1 MKDPYG
7 SFIIYKSMDKAFYS
21 TKKYIPYLIIGPL
34 FKVIEVIFE
43 LFTPFLMKYIVDVG
57 YSYAFEYNDYSKIIY
72 PGLIM
77 IAFAIFGFCSTLVC
91 QKLASIASQGSG
103 TELRN
108 KIYKKIINLS
118 SVDID
123 HFGKGNLVNILT
135 NDVNRIQS
143 VVAML
148 IRLVIRAPIL
158 VVGSVICA
166 FLIDVYAGIIFVSI
180 VPIVMFI
187 YFLILKISG
196 KQYKK
201 VQMQNDK
208 IVEKTNDDIN
218 GIRAIKSFN
227 NEEKEIIEYENL
239 TKSFYK
245 ESKKAILTNELINPL
260 TIFIVNVAILGV
272 IYLSTFTFKNSSISY
287 DKGDVVALI
296 SYLNSIL
303 LALIALCNLILVFTK
318 GFSSNARINEFLNYK
333 EVIEDNGKIVK
344 ESINEG
350 ENLIKFNDVS
360 LSFNNENN
368 VLNHI
373 DFEINKGEIIGLIG
387 GTGSGKSLLIKVLE
401 RFYEFNEGEVLYK
414 GINIKNYDIKALR
427 EDIGFVSQKAQ
438 FLKGTI
444 KSNMLIG
451 KSDATDKEII
461 EALKLAKA
469 YDFVKEYED
478 TINHEVLEGGK
489 NFSGGQKQ
497 RLSIARGILSAKE
510 LLILDDS
517 TSALDYLTDKEVRK
531 NLKKKK
537 ITTIIISQRCS
548 SIMDATRIYILEHG
562 EVVGVG
568 THKQLLKKNEVY
580 QEIYASQTR
589 SK

>member
-1 MKDPYG
+1 ME
-7 SFIIYKSMDKAFYS
+7 KALQS
-21 TKKYIPYLIIGPL
+21 TKKYIPYFIIGPL

-43 LFTPFLMKYIVDVG
+43 LLTPFLMKYIVDEG
-57 YSYAFEYNDYSKIIY
+57 FNAGTLDNDYTKIIY

-77 IAFAIFGFCSTLVC
+77 IAFAVFGFCSTLVC
-91 QKLASIASQGSG
+91 QKLASIASQGTG

-108 KIYKKIINLS
+108 KIYRKIINFS
-118 SVDID
+118 NSDIE
-123 HFGKGNLVNILT
+123 HFGKGNLVNLLT

-143 VVAML
+143 VVAMI

-158 VVGSVICA
+158 VIGSVVCA
-166 FLIDVYAGIIFVSI
+166 FLIDIYAGIIFVSI
-180 VPIVMFI
+180 VPLVMFI

-201 VQMQNDK
+201 VQKQNDK
-208 IVEKTNDDIN
+208 IVEKTNDDIS
-218 GIRAIKSFN
+218 GIKAIKSFN
-227 NEEKEIIEYENL
+227 NEEKEINEYEQL
-239 TKSFYK
+239 TSSYYF

-260 TIFIVNVAILGV
+260 TIFIVNVAIMAV
-272 IYLSTFTFKNSSISY
+272 IYLATYTFKSPFIV
-287 DKGDVVALI
+287 DLRKGDVVALI

-303 LALIALCNLILVFTK
+303 LALIALCNLILVFVK

-333 EVIEDNGKIVK
+333 EVIDNKGKCIK
-344 ESINEG
+344 DSLELK
-350 ENLIKFNDVS
+350 ENLVKFNDVS

-373 DFEINKGEIIGLIG
+373 DFEINKGETIGLIG
-387 GTGSGKSLLIKVLE
+387 GTGSGKTLLINVLE
-401 RFYEFNEGEVLYK
+401 RFYDFNEGEIFYK
-414 GINIKNYDIKALR
+414 GINIKDYDISSLR
-427 EDIGFVSQKAQ
+427 NDIGLVSQKPH

-451 KSDATDKEII
+451 KSDASDEEII
-461 EALKLAKA
+461 EALKMSKA
-469 YDFVKEYED
+469 YEFVSKYD
-478 TINHEVLEGGK
+478 DLLNHEVLENGK

-497 RLSIARGILSAKE
+497 RLAIARGILRAKE

-531 NLKKKK
+531 NIKKNKM
-537 ITTIIISQRCS
+537 TTLIISQRCS
-548 SIMDATRIYILEHG
+548 SIKDADRIYIIEHG
-562 EVVGVG
+562 EIVGVG
-568 THKQLLKKNEVY
+568 THKQLLKNNEVY
-580 QEIYASQTR
+580 KEIYASQTR

>member
-1 MKDPYG
+1 ME
-7 SFIIYKSMDKAFYS
+7 KALQS
-21 TKKYIPYLIIGPL
+21 TKKYIPYFIIGPL

-43 LFTPFLMKYIVDVG
+43 LLTPFLMKYIVDEG
-57 YSYAFEYNDYSKIIY
+57 FNAGTLDNDYTKIIY

-77 IAFAIFGFCSTLVC
+77 IAFAVFGFCSTLVC
-91 QKLASIASQGSG
+91 QKLASIASQGTG

-108 KIYKKIINLS
+108 KIYRKIINFS
-118 SVDID
+118 NSDIE
-123 HFGKGNLVNILT
+123 HFGKGNLVNLLT

-143 VVAML
+143 VVAMI

-158 VVGSVICA
+158 VIGSVVCA
-166 FLIDVYAGIIFVSI
+166 FLIDIYAGIIFVSI
-180 VPIVMFI
+180 VPLVMFI

-201 VQMQNDK
+201 VQKQNDK
-208 IVEKTNDDIN
+208 IVEKTNDDIS
-218 GIRAIKSFN
+218 GIKAIKSFN
-227 NEEKEIIEYENL
+227 NEEKEINEYEQL
-239 TKSFYK
+239 TYSYYF

-260 TIFIVNVAILGV
+260 TIFIVNVAIMAV
-272 IYLSTFTFKNSSISY
+272 IYLATYTFKSPFKV
-287 DKGDVVALI
+287 DLRKGDVVALI

-303 LALIALCNLILVFTK
+303 LALIALCNLILVFVK

-333 EVIEDNGKIVK
+333 EVIDNKGKCIK
-344 ESINEG
+344 DSLELK
-350 ENLIKFNDVS
+350 ENLVKFNDVS

-373 DFEINKGEIIGLIG
+373 DFEINKGETIGLIG
-387 GTGSGKSLLIKVLE
+387 GTGSGKTLLINVLE
-401 RFYEFNEGEVLYK
+401 RFYDFNEGEIFYK
-414 GINIKNYDIKALR
+414 GINIKDYGISSLR
-427 EDIGFVSQKAQ
+427 NDIGLVSQKPH

-451 KSDATDKEII
+451 KSDATDEEII
-461 EALKLAKA
+461 EALKMSKA
-469 YDFVKEYED
+469 YEFVSKYD
-478 TINHEVLEGGK
+478 DLLNHEVLENGK

-497 RLSIARGILSAKE
+497 RLAIARGILRAKE

-531 NLKKKK
+531 NLKRKK
-537 ITTIIISQRCS
+537 ITTLIISQRCS
-548 SIMDATRIYILEHG
+548 SIKDADRIYIIEHG
-562 EVVGVG
+562 EIVGVG
-568 THKQLLKKNEVY
+568 THKKLLKNNEVY
-580 QEIYASQTR
+580 KEIYASQTR

>member
-1 MKDPYG
+1 ME
-7 SFIIYKSMDKAFYS
+7 KALQS
-21 TKKYIPYLIIGPL
+21 TKKYIPYFIIGPL

-43 LFTPFLMKYIVDVG
+43 LLTPFLMKYIVDEG
-57 YSYAFEYNDYSKIIY
+57 FNAGTLDNDYTKIIY

-77 IAFAIFGFCSTLVC
+77 IAFAVFGFCSTLVC
-91 QKLASIASQGSG
+91 QKLASIASQGTG

-108 KIYKKIINLS
+108 KIYRKIINFS
-118 SVDID
+118 NSDIE
-123 HFGKGNLVNILT
+123 HFGKGNLVNLLT

-143 VVAML
+143 VVAMI

-158 VVGSVICA
+158 VIGSVVCA
-166 FLIDVYAGIIFVSI
+166 FLIDIYAGIIFVSI
-180 VPIVMFI
+180 VPLVMFI

-201 VQMQNDK
+201 VQKQNDK
-208 IVEKTNDDIN
+208 IVEKTNDDIS
-218 GIRAIKSFN
+218 GIKAIKSFN
-227 NEEKEIIEYENL
+227 NEEKEINEYEQL
-239 TKSFYK
+239 TSSYYF

-260 TIFIVNVAILGV
+260 TIFIVNVAIMAV
-272 IYLSTFTFKNSSISY
+272 IYLATYTFKSPFVV
-287 DKGDVVALI
+287 DLRKGDVVALI

-303 LALIALCNLILVFTK
+303 LALIALCNLILVFVK

-333 EVIEDNGKIVK
+333 EVIDNKGK
-344 ESINEG
+344 SIKDSLELK
-350 ENLIKFNDVS
+350 ENLVKFNDVS

-387 GTGSGKSLLIKVLE
+387 GTGSGKTLLINVLE
-401 RFYEFNEGEVLYK
+401 RFYDFNEGDIFYK
-414 GINIKNYDIKALR
+414 GINIKDYDISSLR
-427 EDIGFVSQKAQ
+427 NDIGLVSQKPH

-451 KSDATDKEII
+451 KSDATDEEII
-461 EALKLAKA
+461 EALKMSKA
-469 YDFVKEYED
+469 YEFVSKYD
-478 TINHEVLEGGK
+478 DLLNHEVLENGK

-497 RLSIARGILSAKE
+497 RLAIARGILRAKE

-531 NLKKKK
+531 NIKKNKM
-537 ITTIIISQRCS
+537 TTLIISQRCS
-548 SIMDATRIYILEHG
+548 SIKDADRIYIIEHG
-562 EVVGVG
+562 EIVGVG
-568 THKQLLKKNEVY
+568 THKQLLKNNEVY
-580 QEIYASQTR
+580 KEIYASQTR

>member
-1 MKDPYG
+1 ME
-7 SFIIYKSMDKAFYS
+7 KALHS
-21 TKKYIPYLIIGPL
+21 TKKYIPYFIIGPL

-43 LFTPFLMKYIVDVG
+43 LLTPFLMKYIVDEG
-57 YSYAFEYNDYSKIIY
+57 FNAGTLDNDYTKIIY

-77 IAFAIFGFCSTLVC
+77 IAFAVFGFCSTLVC
-91 QKLASIASQGSG
+91 QKLASIASQGTG

-108 KIYKKIINLS
+108 KIYRKIINFS
-118 SVDID
+118 NSDIE
-123 HFGKGNLVNILT
+123 HFGKGNLVNLLT

-143 VVAML
+143 VVAMI

-158 VVGSVICA
+158 VIGSVVCA
-166 FLIDVYAGIIFVSI
+166 FLIDIYAGIIFVSI
-180 VPIVMFI
+180 VPLVMFI

-201 VQMQNDK
+201 VQKQNDK
-208 IVEKTNDDIN
+208 IVEKTNDDIS
-218 GIRAIKSFN
+218 GIKAIKSFN
-227 NEEKEIIEYENL
+227 NEEKEINEYEQL
-239 TKSFYK
+239 TSSYYF

-260 TIFIVNVAILGV
+260 TIFIVNVAIMAV
-272 IYLSTFTFKNSSISY
+272 IYLATYTFKSPFVV
-287 DKGDVVALI
+287 DLRKGDVVALI

-303 LALIALCNLILVFTK
+303 LALIALCNLILVFVK

-333 EVIEDNGKIVK
+333 EVIDNKGKCIK
-344 ESINEG
+344 DSLELK
-350 ENLIKFNDVS
+350 ENLVKFNDVS

-373 DFEINKGEIIGLIG
+373 DFEINKGETIGLIG
-387 GTGSGKSLLIKVLE
+387 GTGSGKTLLINVLE
-401 RFYEFNEGEVLYK
+401 RFYDFNEGDIFYK
-414 GINIKNYDIKALR
+414 GINIKDYDISSLR
-427 EDIGFVSQKAQ
+427 NDIGLVSQKPH

-451 KSDATDKEII
+451 KSDASDEEII
-461 EALKLAKA
+461 EALKMSKA
-469 YDFVKEYED
+469 YEFVSKYD
-478 TINHEVLEGGK
+478 DLLNHEVLENGK

-497 RLSIARGILSAKE
+497 RLAIARGILRAKE

-531 NLKKKK
+531 NIKKNKM
-537 ITTIIISQRCS
+537 TTLIISQRCS
-548 SIMDATRIYILEHG
+548 SIKDADRIYIIEHG
-562 EVVGVG
+562 EIVGVG
-568 THKQLLKKNEVY
+568 THKQLLKNNEVY
-580 QEIYASQTR
+580 KEIYASQTR

>member
-1 MKDPYG
+1 ME
-7 SFIIYKSMDKAFYS
+7 KALQS
-21 TKKYIPYLIIGPL
+21 TKKYIPYFIIGPL

-43 LFTPFLMKYIVDVG
+43 LLTPFLMKYIVDEG
-57 YSYAFEYNDYSKIIY
+57 FNAGTLDNDYTKIIY

-77 IAFAIFGFCSTLVC
+77 IAFAVFGFCSTLVC
-91 QKLASIASQGSG
+91 QKLASIASQGTG

-108 KIYKKIINLS
+108 KIYRKIINFS
-118 SVDID
+118 NSDIE
-123 HFGKGNLVNILT
+123 HFGKGNLVNLLT

-143 VVAML
+143 VVAMI

-158 VVGSVICA
+158 VIGSVVCA
-166 FLIDVYAGIIFVSI
+166 FLIDIYAGIIFVSI
-180 VPIVMFI
+180 VPLVMFI

-201 VQMQNDK
+201 VQKQNDK
-208 IVEKTNDDIN
+208 IVEKTNDDIS
-218 GIRAIKSFN
+218 GIKAIKSFN
-227 NEEKEIIEYENL
+227 NEEKEINEYEQL
-239 TKSFYK
+239 TSSYYF

-260 TIFIVNVAILGV
+260 TIFIVNVAIMAV
-272 IYLSTFTFKNSSISY
+272 IYLATYTFKSPFVV
-287 DKGDVVALI
+287 DLRKGDVVALI

-303 LALIALCNLILVFTK
+303 LALIALCNLILVFVK

-333 EVIEDNGKIVK
+333 EVIDNKGKCIK
-344 ESINEG
+344 DSLDLK
-350 ENLIKFNDVS
+350 ENLVKFNDVS

-373 DFEINKGEIIGLIG
+373 DFEINKGETIGLIG
-387 GTGSGKSLLIKVLE
+387 GTGSGKTLLINVLE
-401 RFYEFNEGEVLYK
+401 RFYDFNEGEIFYK
-414 GINIKNYDIKALR
+414 GINIKDYDISSLR
-427 EDIGFVSQKAQ
+427 NDIGLVSQKPH

-451 KSDATDKEII
+451 KSDATDEEII
-461 EALKLAKA
+461 EALKMSKA
-469 YDFVKEYED
+469 YEFVSKYD
-478 TINHEVLEGGK
+478 DLLNHEVLENGK

-497 RLSIARGILSAKE
+497 RLAIARGILRAKE

-531 NLKKKK
+531 NLKRKK
-537 ITTIIISQRCS
+537 ITTLIISQRCS
-548 SIMDATRIYILEHG
+548 SIKDADRIYIIEHG
-562 EVVGVG
+562 EIVGVG
-568 THKQLLKKNEVY
+568 THKQLLKNNEVY
-580 QEIYASQTR
+580 KEIYASQTR

>member
-1 MKDPYG
+1 ME
-7 SFIIYKSMDKAFYS
+7 KALQS
-21 TKKYIPYLIIGPL
+21 TKKYIPYFIIGPL

-43 LFTPFLMKYIVDVG
+43 LLTPFLMKYIVDEG
-57 YSYAFEYNDYSKIIY
+57 FNAGTLDNDYTKIIY

-77 IAFAIFGFCSTLVC
+77 IAFAVFGFCSTLVC
-91 QKLASIASQGSG
+91 QKLASIASQGTG

-108 KIYKKIINLS
+108 KIYRKIINFS
-118 SVDID
+118 NSDIE
-123 HFGKGNLVNILT
+123 HFGKGNLVNLLT

-143 VVAML
+143 VVAMI

-158 VVGSVICA
+158 VIGSVVCA
-166 FLIDVYAGIIFVSI
+166 FLIDIYAGIIFVSI
-180 VPIVMFI
+180 VPLVMFI

-201 VQMQNDK
+201 VQKQNDK
-208 IVEKTNDDIN
+208 IVEKTNDDIS
-218 GIRAIKSFN
+218 GIKAIKSFN
-227 NEEKEIIEYENL
+227 NEEKEINEYEQL
-239 TKSFYK
+239 TSSYYF

-260 TIFIVNVAILGV
+260 TIFIVNVAIMAV
-272 IYLSTFTFKNSSISY
+272 IYLATYTFKSPFIV
-287 DKGDVVALI
+287 DLRKGDVVALI

-303 LALIALCNLILVFTK
+303 LALIALCNLILVFVK

-333 EVIEDNGKIVK
+333 EVIDNKGKCIK
-344 ESINEG
+344 DSLELK
-350 ENLIKFNDVS
+350 ENLVKFNDVS

-373 DFEINKGEIIGLIG
+373 DFEINKGETVGLIG
-387 GTGSGKSLLIKVLE
+387 GTGSGKTLLINVLE
-401 RFYEFNEGEVLYK
+401 RFYDFNEGEIFYK
-414 GINIKNYDIKALR
+414 GINIKDYDISSLR
-427 EDIGFVSQKAQ
+427 NDIGLVSQKPH

-451 KSDATDKEII
+451 KSDATDEEII
-461 EALKLAKA
+461 EALKMSKA
-469 YDFVKEYED
+469 YEFVSKYD
-478 TINHEVLEGGK
+478 DLLNHEVLENGK

-497 RLSIARGILSAKE
+497 RLASARGILRAKE

-531 NLKKKK
+531 NLKRKK
-537 ITTIIISQRCS
+537 ITTLIISQRCS
-548 SIMDATRIYILEHG
+548 SIIDADRIYIIEHG
-562 EVVGVG
+562 EIVGVG
-568 THKQLLKKNEVY
+568 THKKLLKNNEVY
-580 QEIYASQTR
+580 KEIYASQTR

>member
-1 MKDPYG
+1 ME
-7 SFIIYKSMDKAFYS
+7 KALQS
-21 TKKYIPYLIIGPL
+21 TKKYIPYFIIGPL

-43 LFTPFLMKYIVDVG
+43 LLTPFLMKYIVDEG
-57 YSYAFEYNDYSKIIY
+57 FNAGTLDNDYTKIIY

-77 IAFAIFGFCSTLVC
+77 IAFAVFGFCSTLVC
-91 QKLASIASQGSG
+91 QKLASIASQGTG

-108 KIYKKIINLS
+108 KIYRKIINFS
-118 SVDID
+118 NSDIE
-123 HFGKGNLVNILT
+123 HFGKGNLVNLLT

-143 VVAML
+143 VVAMI

-158 VVGSVICA
+158 VIGSVVCA
-166 FLIDVYAGIIFVSI
+166 FLIDIYAGIIFVSI
-180 VPIVMFI
+180 VPLVMFI

-201 VQMQNDK
+201 VQKQNDK
-208 IVEKTNDDIN
+208 IVEKTNDDIS
-218 GIRAIKSFN
+218 GIKAIKSFN
-227 NEEKEIIEYENL
+227 NEEKEINEYEQL
-239 TKSFYK
+239 TSSYYF

-260 TIFIVNVAILGV
+260 TIFIVNVAIMAV
-272 IYLSTFTFKNSSISY
+272 IYLATYTFKSPFIV
-287 DKGDVVALI
+287 DLRKGDVVALI

-303 LALIALCNLILVFTK
+303 LALIALCNLILVFVK

-333 EVIEDNGKIVK
+333 EVIDNKGKCIK
-344 ESINEG
+344 DSLELK
-350 ENLIKFNDVS
+350 ENLVKFNDVS

-373 DFEINKGEIIGLIG
+373 DFEINKGETIGLIG
-387 GTGSGKSLLIKVLE
+387 GTGSGKTLLINVLE
-401 RFYEFNEGEVLYK
+401 RFYDFNEGEIFYK
-414 GINIKNYDIKALR
+414 GINIKDYDISSLR
-427 EDIGFVSQKAQ
+427 NDIGLVSQKPH

-451 KSDATDKEII
+451 KSDATDEEII
-461 EALKLAKA
+461 EALKMSKA
-469 YDFVKEYED
+469 YEFVSKYD
-478 TINHEVLEGGK
+478 DLLNHEVLENGK

-497 RLSIARGILSAKE
+497 RLAIARGIVRAKE

-531 NLKKKK
+531 NLKRKK
-537 ITTIIISQRCS
+537 ITTLIISQRCS
-548 SIMDATRIYILEHG
+548 SIMDADRIYIIEHG
-562 EVVGVG
+562 EIVGVG
-568 THKQLLKKNEVY
+568 THKKLLKNNEVY
-580 QEIYASQTR
+580 KEIYASQTR

>member
-1 MKDPYG
+1 ME
-7 SFIIYKSMDKAFYS
+7 KALHS
-21 TKKYIPYLIIGPL
+21 TKKYIPYFIIGPL

-43 LFTPFLMKYIVDVG
+43 LLTPFLMKYIVDEG
-57 YSYAFEYNDYSKIIY
+57 FNAGTLDNDYTKIIY

-77 IAFAIFGFCSTLVC
+77 IAFAVFGFCSTLVC
-91 QKLASIASQGSG
+91 QKLASIASQGTG

-108 KIYKKIINLS
+108 KIYRKIINFS
-118 SVDID
+118 NSDIE
-123 HFGKGNLVNILT
+123 HFGKGNLVNLLT

-143 VVAML
+143 VVAMI

-158 VVGSVICA
+158 VIGSVVCA
-166 FLIDVYAGIIFVSI
+166 FLIDIYAGIIFVSI
-180 VPIVMFI
+180 VPLVMFI

-201 VQMQNDK
+201 VQKQNDK
-208 IVEKTNDDIN
+208 IVEKTNDDIS
-218 GIRAIKSFN
+218 GIKAIKSFN
-227 NEEKEIIEYENL
+227 NEEKEINEYEQL
-239 TKSFYK
+239 TSSYYF

-260 TIFIVNVAILGV
+260 TIFIVNVAIMAV
-272 IYLSTFTFKNSSISY
+272 IYLATYTFKSPFIV
-287 DKGDVVALI
+287 DLRKGDVVALI

-303 LALIALCNLILVFTK
+303 LALIALCNLILVFVK

-333 EVIEDNGKIVK
+333 EVIDNKGKCIK
-344 ESINEG
+344 DSLELK
-350 ENLIKFNDVS
+350 ENLVKFNDVS

-373 DFEINKGEIIGLIG
+373 DFEINKGETIGLIG
-387 GTGSGKSLLIKVLE
+387 GTGSGKTLLINVLE
-401 RFYEFNEGEVLYK
+401 RFYDFNEGEIFYK
-414 GINIKNYDIKALR
+414 GINIKDYDISSLR
-427 EDIGFVSQKAQ
+427 NDIGLVSQKPH

-451 KSDATDKEII
+451 KSDATDEEII
-461 EALKLAKA
+461 EALKMSKA
-469 YDFVKEYED
+469 YEFVSKYD
-478 TINHEVLEGGK
+478 DLLNHEVLENGK

-497 RLSIARGILSAKE
+497 RLAIARGILRAKE

-531 NLKKKK
+531 NLKRKK
-537 ITTIIISQRCS
+537 ITTLIISQRCS
-548 SIMDATRIYILEHG
+548 SIKDADRIYIIEHG
-562 EVVGVG
+562 EIVGVG
-568 THKQLLKKNEVY
+568 THKKLLKNNEVY
-580 QEIYASQTR
+580 KEIYASQTR

>member
-1 MKDPYG
+1 ME
-7 SFIIYKSMDKAFYS
+7 KALQS
-21 TKKYIPYLIIGPL
+21 TKKYIPYFIIGPL

-43 LFTPFLMKYIVDVG
+43 LLTPFLMKYIVDEG
-57 YSYAFEYNDYSKIIY
+57 FDAGTLNNDYTKIIY

-77 IAFAIFGFCSTLVC
+77 IAFAVFGFCSTLVC
-91 QKLASIASQGSG
+91 QKLASIASQGTG

-108 KIYKKIINLS
+108 KIYRKIINFS
-118 SVDID
+118 NSDIE
-123 HFGKGNLVNILT
+123 HFGKGNLVNLLT

-143 VVAML
+143 VVAMI

-158 VVGSVICA
+158 VIGSVVCA
-166 FLIDVYAGIIFVSI
+166 FLIDIYAGIIFVSI
-180 VPIVMFI
+180 VPLVMFI

-201 VQMQNDK
+201 VQKQNDK
-208 IVEKTNDDIN
+208 IVEKTNDDIS
-218 GIRAIKSFN
+218 GIKAIKSFN
-227 NEEKEIIEYENL
+227 NEEKEINEYEQL
-239 TKSFYK
+239 TSSYYF

-260 TIFIVNVAILGV
+260 TIFIVNVAIMAV
-272 IYLSTFTFKNSSISY
+272 IYLATYTFKSPFIV
-287 DKGDVVALI
+287 DLRKGDVVALI

-303 LALIALCNLILVFTK
+303 LALIALCNLILVFVK

-333 EVIEDNGKIVK
+333 EVIDNKGKCIK
-344 ESINEG
+344 DSLELK
-350 ENLIKFNDVS
+350 ENLVKFNDVS

-373 DFEINKGEIIGLIG
+373 DFEINKGETIGLIG
-387 GTGSGKSLLIKVLE
+387 GTGSGKTLLINVLE
-401 RFYEFNEGEVLYK
+401 RFYDFNEGEIFYK
-414 GINIKNYDIKALR
+414 GINIKDYDISSLR
-427 EDIGFVSQKAQ
+427 NDIGLVSQKPH

-451 KSDATDKEII
+451 KSDATDEEII
-461 EALKLAKA
+461 EALKMSKA
-469 YDFVKEYED
+469 YEFVSKYD
-478 TINHEVLEGGK
+478 DLLNHEVLENGK

-497 RLSIARGILSAKE
+497 RLAIARGILRAKE

-531 NLKKKK
+531 KLKRKK
-537 ITTIIISQRCS
+537 ITTLIISQRCS
-548 SIMDATRIYILEHG
+548 SIKDADRIYIIEHG
-562 EVVGVG
+562 EIVGVG
-568 THKQLLKKNEVY
+568 THKQLLKNNEVY
-580 QEIYASQTR
+580 KEIYASQTR

>member
-1 MKDPYG
+1 ME
-7 SFIIYKSMDKAFYS
+7 KALQS
-21 TKKYIPYLIIGPL
+21 TKKYIPYFIIGPL

-43 LFTPFLMKYIVDVG
+43 LLTPFLMKYIVDEG
-57 YSYAFEYNDYSKIIY
+57 FNAGTLDNDYTKIIY

-77 IAFAIFGFCSTLVC
+77 IAFAVFGFCSTLVC
-91 QKLASIASQGSG
+91 QKLASIASQGTG

-108 KIYKKIINLS
+108 KIYRKIINFS
-118 SVDID
+118 NSDIE
-123 HFGKGNLVNILT
+123 HFGKGNLVNLLT

-143 VVAML
+143 VVAMI

-158 VVGSVICA
+158 VIGSVVCA
-166 FLIDVYAGIIFVSI
+166 FLIDIYAGIIFVSI
-180 VPIVMFI
+180 VPLVMFI

-201 VQMQNDK
+201 VQKQNDK
-208 IVEKTNDDIN
+208 IVEKTNDDIS
-218 GIRAIKSFN
+218 GIKAIKSFN
-227 NEEKEIIEYENL
+227 NEEKEINEYEQL
-239 TKSFYK
+239 TYSYYF

-260 TIFIVNVAILGV
+260 TIFIVNVAIMAV
-272 IYLSTFTFKNSSISY
+272 IYLATYTFKSPFIV
-287 DKGDVVALI
+287 DLRKGDVVALI

-303 LALIALCNLILVFTK
+303 LALIALCNLILVFVK

-333 EVIEDNGKIVK
+333 EVIDNKGKCIK
-344 ESINEG
+344 DSLELK
-350 ENLIKFNDVS
+350 ENLVKFNDVS

-373 DFEINKGEIIGLIG
+373 DFEINKGETIGLIG
-387 GTGSGKSLLIKVLE
+387 GTGSGKTLLINVLE
-401 RFYEFNEGEVLYK
+401 RFYDFNEGEIFYK
-414 GINIKNYDIKALR
+414 GINIKDYDISSLR
-427 EDIGFVSQKAQ
+427 NDIGLVSQKPH

-451 KSDATDKEII
+451 KSDTTDEEII
-461 EALKLAKA
+461 EALKMSKA
-469 YDFVKEYED
+469 YEFVSKYD
-478 TINHEVLEGGK
+478 DLLNHEVLENGK

-497 RLSIARGILSAKE
+497 RLAIARGILRAKE

-531 NLKKKK
+531 NLKRKK
-537 ITTIIISQRCS
+537 ITTLIISQRCS
-548 SIMDATRIYILEHG
+548 SIMDADRIYIIEHG
-562 EVVGVG
+562 EIVGVG
-568 THKQLLKKNEVY
+568 THKKLLKNNEVY
-580 QEIYASQTR
+580 KEIYASQTR

>member
-1 MKDPYG
+1 ME
-7 SFIIYKSMDKAFYS
+7 KALHS
-21 TKKYIPYLIIGPL
+21 TKKYIPYFIIGPL

-43 LFTPFLMKYIVDVG
+43 LLTPFLMKYIVDEG
-57 YSYAFEYNDYSKIIY
+57 FNAGTLDNDYTKIIY

-77 IAFAIFGFCSTLVC
+77 IAFAVFGFCSTLVC
-91 QKLASIASQGSG
+91 QKLASIASQGTG

-108 KIYKKIINLS
+108 KIYRKIINFS
-118 SVDID
+118 NSDIE
-123 HFGKGNLVNILT
+123 HFGKGNLVNLLT

-143 VVAML
+143 VVAMI

-158 VVGSVICA
+158 VIGSVVCA
-166 FLIDVYAGIIFVSI
+166 FLIDIYAGIIFVSI
-180 VPIVMFI
+180 VPLVMFI

-201 VQMQNDK
+201 VQKQNDK
-208 IVEKTNDDIN
+208 IVEKTNDDIS
-218 GIRAIKSFN
+218 GIKAIKSFN
-227 NEEKEIIEYENL
+227 NEEKEINEYEQL
-239 TKSFYK
+239 TSSYYF

-260 TIFIVNVAILGV
+260 TIFIVNVAIMAV
-272 IYLSTFTFKNSSISY
+272 IYLATYTFKSPFVV
-287 DKGDVVALI
+287 DLRKGDVVALI

-303 LALIALCNLILVFTK
+303 LALIALCNLILVFVK

-333 EVIEDNGKIVK
+333 EVIDNKGKCIK
-344 ESINEG
+344 DSLELK
-350 ENLIKFNDVS
+350 ENLVKFNDVS

-373 DFEINKGEIIGLIG
+373 DFEINKGETIGLIG
-387 GTGSGKSLLIKVLE
+387 GTGSGKTLLINVLE
-401 RFYEFNEGEVLYK
+401 RFYDFNEGEIFYK
-414 GINIKNYDIKALR
+414 GINIKDYDISSLR
-427 EDIGFVSQKAQ
+427 NDIGLVSQKPH

-451 KSDATDKEII
+451 KSDATDEEII
-461 EALKLAKA
+461 EALKMSKA
-469 YDFVKEYED
+469 YEFVSKYD
-478 TINHEVLEGGK
+478 DLLNHEVLENGK

-497 RLSIARGILSAKE
+497 RLAIARGILRAKE

-531 NLKKKK
+531 NLKRKK
-537 ITTIIISQRCS
+537 ITTLIISQRCS
-548 SIMDATRIYILEHG
+548 SIKDANRIYIIEHG
-562 EVVGVG
+562 EIVGVG
-568 THKQLLKKNEVY
+568 THKQLLKNNEVY
-580 QEIYASQTR
+580 KEIYASQTR

>member
-1 MKDPYG
+1 ME
-7 SFIIYKSMDKAFYS
+7 KALHS
-21 TKKYIPYLIIGPL
+21 TKKYIPYFIIGPL

-43 LFTPFLMKYIVDVG
+43 LLTPFLMKYIVDEG
-57 YSYAFEYNDYSKIIY
+57 FNAGTLNNDYTKIIY

-77 IAFAIFGFCSTLVC
+77 IAFAVFGFCSTLVC
-91 QKLASIASQGSG
+91 QKLASIASQGTG

-108 KIYKKIINLS
+108 KIYRKIINFS
-118 SVDID
+118 NSDIE
-123 HFGKGNLVNILT
+123 HFGKGNLVNLLT

-143 VVAML
+143 VVAMI

-158 VVGSVICA
+158 VIGSVVCA
-166 FLIDVYAGIIFVSI
+166 FLIDIYAGIIFVSI
-180 VPIVMFI
+180 VPLVMFI

-201 VQMQNDK
+201 VQKQNDK
-208 IVEKTNDDIN
+208 IVEKTNDDIS
-218 GIRAIKSFN
+218 GIKAIKSFN
-227 NEEKEIIEYENL
+227 NEEKEINEYEQL
-239 TKSFYK
+239 TSSYYF

-260 TIFIVNVAILGV
+260 TIFIVNVAIMAV
-272 IYLSTFTFKNSSISY
+272 IYLATYTFKSPFIV
-287 DKGDVVALI
+287 DLRKGDVVALI

-303 LALIALCNLILVFTK
+303 LALIALCNLILVFVK

-333 EVIEDNGKIVK
+333 EVIDNKGKCIK
-344 ESINEG
+344 DSLELK
-350 ENLIKFNDVS
+350 ENLVKFNDVS

-373 DFEINKGEIIGLIG
+373 DFEINKGETIGLIG
-387 GTGSGKSLLIKVLE
+387 GTGSGKTLLINVLE
-401 RFYEFNEGEVLYK
+401 RFYDFNEGEIFYK
-414 GINIKNYDIKALR
+414 GINIKDYDISSLR
-427 EDIGFVSQKAQ
+427 NDIGLVSQKPH

-451 KSDATDKEII
+451 KSDASDEEII
-461 EALKLAKA
+461 EALKMSKA
-469 YDFVKEYED
+469 YEFVSKYD
-478 TINHEVLEGGK
+478 DLLNHEVLENGK

-497 RLSIARGILSAKE
+497 RLAIARGILRAKE

-531 NLKKKK
+531 NLKRKK
-537 ITTIIISQRCS
+537 ITTLIISQRCS
-548 SIMDATRIYILEHG
+548 SIKDADRIYIIEHG
-562 EVVGVG
+562 EIVGVG
-568 THKQLLKKNEVY
+568 THKELLKNNEVY
-580 QEIYASQTR
+580 KEIYASQTR

>member
-1 MKDPYG
+1 ME
-7 SFIIYKSMDKAFYS
+7 KALQS
-21 TKKYIPYLIIGPL
+21 TKKYIPYFIIGPL

-43 LFTPFLMKYIVDVG
+43 LLTPFLMKYIVDEG
-57 YSYAFEYNDYSKIIY
+57 FNAGTLNNDYTKIIY

-77 IAFAIFGFCSTLVC
+77 IAFAVFGFCSTLVC
-91 QKLASIASQGSG
+91 QKLASIASQGTG

-108 KIYKKIINLS
+108 KIYRKIINFS
-118 SVDID
+118 NSDIE
-123 HFGKGNLVNILT
+123 HFGKGNLVNLLT

-143 VVAML
+143 VVAMI

-158 VVGSVICA
+158 VIGSVVCA
-166 FLIDVYAGIIFVSI
+166 FLIDIYAGIIFVSI
-180 VPIVMFI
+180 VPLVMFI

-201 VQMQNDK
+201 VQKQNDK
-208 IVEKTNDDIN
+208 IVEKTNDDIS
-218 GIRAIKSFN
+218 GIKAIKSFN
-227 NEEKEIIEYENL
+227 NEEKEINEYEQL
-239 TKSFYK
+239 TSSYYF

-260 TIFIVNVAILGV
+260 TIFIVNVAIMAV
-272 IYLSTFTFKNSSISY
+272 IYLATYTFKSPFIV
-287 DKGDVVALI
+287 DLRKGDVVALI

-303 LALIALCNLILVFTK
+303 LALIALCNLILVFVK

-333 EVIEDNGKIVK
+333 EVIDNKGKCIK
-344 ESINEG
+344 DSLELK
-350 ENLIKFNDVS
+350 ENLVKFNDVS

-373 DFEINKGEIIGLIG
+373 DFEINKGETIGLIG
-387 GTGSGKSLLIKVLE
+387 GTGSGKTLLINVLE
-401 RFYEFNEGEVLYK
+401 RFYDFNEGEIFYK
-414 GINIKNYDIKALR
+414 GINIKDYDISSLR
-427 EDIGFVSQKAQ
+427 NDIGLVSQKPH

-451 KSDATDKEII
+451 KSDASDEEII
-461 EALKLAKA
+461 EALKMSKA
-469 YDFVKEYED
+469 YEFVSKYD
-478 TINHEVLEGGK
+478 DLLNHEVLENGK

-497 RLSIARGILSAKE
+497 RLAIARGILRAKE

-531 NLKKKK
+531 NLKRKK
-537 ITTIIISQRCS
+537 ITTLIISQRCS
-548 SIMDATRIYILEHG
+548 SIKDADRIYIIEHG
-562 EVVGVG
+562 EIVGVG
-568 THKQLLKKNEVY
+568 THKQLLKNNEVY
-580 QEIYASQTR
+580 KEIYASQTR

>member
-1 MKDPYG
+1 ME
-7 SFIIYKSMDKAFYS
+7 KALHS
-21 TKKYIPYLIIGPL
+21 TKKYIPYFIIGPL

-43 LFTPFLMKYIVDVG
+43 LLTPFLMKYIVDEG
-57 YSYAFEYNDYSKIIY
+57 FNAGTLDNDYTKIIY

-77 IAFAIFGFCSTLVC
+77 IAFAVFGFCSTLVC
-91 QKLASIASQGSG
+91 QKLASIASQGTG

-108 KIYKKIINLS
+108 KIYRKIINFS
-118 SVDID
+118 NSDIE
-123 HFGKGNLVNILT
+123 HFGKGNLVNLLT

-143 VVAML
+143 VVAMI

-158 VVGSVICA
+158 VIGSVVCA
-166 FLIDVYAGIIFVSI
+166 FLIDIYAGIIFVSI
-180 VPIVMFI
+180 VPLVMFI

-201 VQMQNDK
+201 VQKQNDK
-208 IVEKTNDDIN
+208 IVEKTNDDIS
-218 GIRAIKSFN
+218 GIKAIKSFN
-227 NEEKEIIEYENL
+227 NEEKEINEYEQL
-239 TKSFYK
+239 TSSYYF

-260 TIFIVNVAILGV
+260 TIFIVNVAIMAV
-272 IYLSTFTFKNSSISY
+272 IYLATYTFKSPFIV
-287 DKGDVVALI
+287 DLRKGDVVALI

-303 LALIALCNLILVFTK
+303 LALIALCNLILVFVK

-333 EVIEDNGKIVK
+333 EVIDNKGKCIK
-344 ESINEG
+344 DSLELK
-350 ENLIKFNDVS
+350 ENLVKFNDVS

-373 DFEINKGEIIGLIG
+373 DFEINKGETIGLIG
-387 GTGSGKSLLIKVLE
+387 GTGSGKTLLINVLE
-401 RFYEFNEGEVLYK
+401 RFYDFNEGEIFYK
-414 GINIKNYDIKALR
+414 GINIKDYDISSLR
-427 EDIGFVSQKAQ
+427 NDIGLVSQKPH

-451 KSDATDKEII
+451 KSDATDEEII
-461 EALKLAKA
+461 EALKMSKA
-469 YDFVKEYED
+469 YEFVSKYD
-478 TINHEVLEGGK
+478 DLLNHEVLENGK

-497 RLSIARGILSAKE
+497 RLAIARGILRAKE

-531 NLKKKK
+531 NIKKNKM
-537 ITTIIISQRCS
+537 TTLIISQRCS
-548 SIMDATRIYILEHG
+548 SIKDADRIYIIEHG
-562 EVVGVG
+562 EIVGVG
-568 THKQLLKKNEVY
+568 THKQLLKNNEVY
-580 QEIYASQTR
+580 KEIYASQTR

>member
-1 MKDPYG
+1 ME
-7 SFIIYKSMDKAFYS
+7 KALQS
-21 TKKYIPYLIIGPL
+21 TKKYIPYFIIGPL

-43 LFTPFLMKYIVDVG
+43 LLTPFLMKYIVDEG
-57 YSYAFEYNDYSKIIY
+57 FDAGTLNNDYTKIIY

-77 IAFAIFGFCSTLVC
+77 IAFAVFGFCSTLVC
-91 QKLASIASQGSG
+91 QKLASIASQGTG

-108 KIYKKIINLS
+108 KIYRKIINFS
-118 SVDID
+118 NSDIE
-123 HFGKGNLVNILT
+123 HFGKGNLVNLLT

-143 VVAML
+143 VVAMI

-158 VVGSVICA
+158 VIGSVVCA
-166 FLIDVYAGIIFVSI
+166 FLIDIYAGIIFVSI
-180 VPIVMFI
+180 IPLVMFI

-201 VQMQNDK
+201 VQKQNDK
-208 IVEKTNDDIN
+208 IVEKTNDDIS
-218 GIRAIKSFN
+218 GIKAIKSFN
-227 NEEKEIIEYENL
+227 NEEKEINEYEQL
-239 TKSFYK
+239 TSSYYF

-260 TIFIVNVAILGV
+260 TIFIVNVAIMAV
-272 IYLSTFTFKNSSISY
+272 IYLATYTFKSPFIV
-287 DKGDVVALI
+287 DLRKGDVVALI

-303 LALIALCNLILVFTK
+303 LALIALCNLILVFVK

-333 EVIEDNGKIVK
+333 EVIDNKGKCIK
-344 ESINEG
+344 DSLELK
-350 ENLIKFNDVS
+350 ENLVKFNDVS

-373 DFEINKGEIIGLIG
+373 DFEINKGETIGLIG
-387 GTGSGKSLLIKVLE
+387 GTGSGKTLLINVLE
-401 RFYEFNEGEVLYK
+401 RFYDFNEGEIFYK
-414 GINIKNYDIKALR
+414 GINIKDYDISSLR
-427 EDIGFVSQKAQ
+427 NDIGLVSQKPH

-451 KSDATDKEII
+451 KSDATDEEII
-461 EALKLAKA
+461 EALKMSKA
-469 YDFVKEYED
+469 YEFVSKYD
-478 TINHEVLEGGK
+478 DLLNHEVLENGK

-497 RLSIARGILSAKE
+497 RLAIARGILRAKE

-531 NLKKKK
+531 NIKKNKM
-537 ITTIIISQRCS
+537 TTLIISQRCS
-548 SIMDATRIYILEHG
+548 SIKDADRIYIIEHG
-562 EVVGVG
+562 EIVGVG
-568 THKQLLKKNEVY
+568 THKQLLKNNEVY
-580 QEIYASQTR
+580 KEIYASQTR

>member
-1 MKDPYG
+1 ME
-7 SFIIYKSMDKAFYS
+7 KALQS
-21 TKKYIPYLIIGPL
+21 TKKYIPYFIIGPL

-43 LFTPFLMKYIVDVG
+43 LLTPFLMKYIVDEG
-57 YSYAFEYNDYSKIIY
+57 FNAGTLDNDYTKIIY

-77 IAFAIFGFCSTLVC
+77 IAFAVFGFCSTLVC
-91 QKLASIASQGSG
+91 QKLASIASQGTG

-108 KIYKKIINLS
+108 KIYRKIINFS
-118 SVDID
+118 NSDIE
-123 HFGKGNLVNILT
+123 HFGKGNLVNLLT

-143 VVAML
+143 VVAMI

-158 VVGSVICA
+158 VIGSVVCA
-166 FLIDVYAGIIFVSI
+166 FLIDIYAGIIFVSI
-180 VPIVMFI
+180 VPLVMFI

-201 VQMQNDK
+201 VQKQNDK
-208 IVEKTNDDIN
+208 IVEKTNDDIS
-218 GIRAIKSFN
+218 GIKAIKSFN
-227 NEEKEIIEYENL
+227 NEEKEINEYEQL
-239 TKSFYK
+239 TSSYYF

-260 TIFIVNVAILGV
+260 TIFIVNVAIMAV
-272 IYLSTFTFKNSSISY
+272 IYLATYTFKSPFIV
-287 DKGDVVALI
+287 DLRKGDVVALI

-303 LALIALCNLILVFTK
+303 LALIALCNLILVFVK

-333 EVIEDNGKIVK
+333 EVIDNKGKCIK
-344 ESINEG
+344 DSLELK
-350 ENLIKFNDVS
+350 ENLVKFNDVS

-373 DFEINKGEIIGLIG
+373 DFEINKGETIGLIG
-387 GTGSGKSLLIKVLE
+387 GTGSGKTLLINVLE
-401 RFYEFNEGEVLYK
+401 RFYDFDEGEIFYK
-414 GINIKNYDIKALR
+414 GINIKDYDISSLR
-427 EDIGFVSQKAQ
+427 NDIGLVSQKPH

-451 KSDATDKEII
+451 KSDATDEEII
-461 EALKLAKA
+461 EALKMSKA
-469 YDFVKEYED
+469 YEFVSKYD
-478 TINHEVLEGGK
+478 DLLNHEVLENGK

-497 RLSIARGILSAKE
+497 RLAIARGILRAKE

-531 NLKKKK
+531 NLKRKK
-537 ITTIIISQRCS
+537 ITTLIISQRCS
-548 SIMDATRIYILEHG
+548 SIKDADRIYIIEHG
-562 EVVGVG
+562 EIVGVG
-568 THKQLLKKNEVY
+568 THKQLLKNNEVY
-580 QEIYASQTR
+580 KEIYASQTR

>member
-1 MKDPYG
+1 ME
-7 SFIIYKSMDKAFYS
+7 KALKS
-21 TKKYIPYLIIGPL
+21 TKKYIPYFIIGPL

-43 LFTPFLMKYIVDVG
+43 LLTPFLMKYIVDEG
-57 YSYAFEYNDYSKIIY
+57 FNAGTLDNDYTKIIY

-77 IAFAIFGFCSTLVC
+77 IAFAVFGFCSTLVC
-91 QKLASIASQGSG
+91 QKLASIASQGTG

-108 KIYKKIINLS
+108 KIYRKIINFS
-118 SVDID
+118 NSDIE
-123 HFGKGNLVNILT
+123 HFGKGNLVNLLT

-143 VVAML
+143 VVAMI

-158 VVGSVICA
+158 VIGSVVCA
-166 FLIDVYAGIIFVSI
+166 FLIDIYAGIIFVSI
-180 VPIVMFI
+180 VPLVMFI

-201 VQMQNDK
+201 VQKQNDK
-208 IVEKTNDDIN
+208 IVEKTNDDIS
-218 GIRAIKSFN
+218 GIKAIKSFN
-227 NEEKEIIEYENL
+227 NEEKEINEYEQL
-239 TKSFYK
+239 TSSYYF

-260 TIFIVNVAILGV
+260 TIFIVNVAIMAV
-272 IYLSTFTFKNSSISY
+272 IYLATYTFKSPFIV
-287 DKGDVVALI
+287 DLRKGDVVALI

-303 LALIALCNLILVFTK
+303 LALIALCNLILVFVK

-333 EVIEDNGKIVK
+333 EVIDNKGKCIK
-344 ESINEG
+344 DSLELK
-350 ENLIKFNDVS
+350 ENLVKFNDVS

-373 DFEINKGEIIGLIG
+373 DFEINKGETIGLIG
-387 GTGSGKSLLIKVLE
+387 GTGSGKTLLINVLE
-401 RFYEFNEGEVLYK
+401 RFYDFNEGEIFYK
-414 GINIKNYDIKALR
+414 GINIKDYDISSLR
-427 EDIGFVSQKAQ
+427 NDIGLVSQKPH

-451 KSDATDKEII
+451 KSDATDEEII
-461 EALKLAKA
+461 EALKMSKA
-469 YDFVKEYED
+469 YEFVSKYD
-478 TINHEVLEGGK
+478 DLLNHEVLENGK

-497 RLSIARGILSAKE
+497 RLAIARGILRAKE

-531 NLKKKK
+531 NLKRKK
-537 ITTIIISQRCS
+537 ITTLIISQRCS
-548 SIMDATRIYILEHG
+548 SIKDADRIYIIEHG
-562 EVVGVG
+562 EIVGVG
-568 THKQLLKKNEVY
+568 THKQLLKNNEVY
-580 QEIYASQTR
+580 KEIYASQTR

>member
-1 MKDPYG
+1 ME
-7 SFIIYKSMDKAFYS
+7 KALQS
-21 TKKYIPYLIIGPL
+21 TKKYIPYFIIGPL

-43 LFTPFLMKYIVDVG
+43 LLTPFLMKYIVDEG
-57 YSYAFEYNDYSKIIY
+57 FNAGTLDNDYTKIIY

-77 IAFAIFGFCSTLVC
+77 IAFAVFGFCSTLVC
-91 QKLASIASQGSG
+91 QKLASIASQGTG

-108 KIYKKIINLS
+108 KIYRKIINFS
-118 SVDID
+118 NSDIE
-123 HFGKGNLVNILT
+123 HFGKGNLVNLLT

-143 VVAML
+143 VVAMI

-158 VVGSVICA
+158 VIGSVVCA
-166 FLIDVYAGIIFVSI
+166 FLIDIYAGIIFVSI
-180 VPIVMFI
+180 VPLVMFI

-201 VQMQNDK
+201 VQKQNDK
-208 IVEKTNDDIN
+208 IVEKTNDDIS
-218 GIRAIKSFN
+218 GIKAIKSFN
-227 NEEKEIIEYENL
+227 NEEKEINEYEQL
-239 TKSFYK
+239 TSSYYF

-260 TIFIVNVAILGV
+260 TIFIVNVAIMAV
-272 IYLSTFTFKNSSISY
+272 IYLATYTFKSPFIV
-287 DKGDVVALI
+287 DLRKGDVVALI

-303 LALIALCNLILVFTK
+303 LALIALCNLILVFVK

-333 EVIEDNGKIVK
+333 EVIDNKGKCIK
-344 ESINEG
+344 DSLELK
-350 ENLIKFNDVS
+350 ENLVKFNDVS

-373 DFEINKGEIIGLIG
+373 DFEINKGETIGLIG
-387 GTGSGKSLLIKVLE
+387 GTGSGKTLLINVLE
-401 RFYEFNEGEVLYK
+401 RFYDFNEGEIFYK
-414 GINIKNYDIKALR
+414 GINIKDYDISSLR
-427 EDIGFVSQKAQ
+427 NDIGLVSQKPH

-451 KSDATDKEII
+451 KSDASDDEII
-461 EALKLAKA
+461 EALKMSKA
-469 YDFVKEYED
+469 YEFVSKYD
-478 TINHEVLEGGK
+478 DLLNHEVLENGK

-497 RLSIARGILSAKE
+497 RLAIARGILRAKE

-531 NLKKKK
+531 NIKKNKM
-537 ITTIIISQRCS
+537 TTLIISQRCS
-548 SIMDATRIYILEHG
+548 SIKDADRIYIIEHG
-562 EVVGVG
+562 EIVGVG
-568 THKQLLKKNEVY
+568 THKQLLKNNEVY
-580 QEIYASQTR
+580 KEIYASQTR

>member
-1 MKDPYG
+1 ME
-7 SFIIYKSMDKAFYS
+7 KALQS
-21 TKKYIPYLIIGPL
+21 TKKYIPYFIIGPL

-43 LFTPFLMKYIVDVG
+43 LLTPFLMKYIVDEG
-57 YSYAFEYNDYSKIIY
+57 FDAGTLNNDYTKIIY

-77 IAFAIFGFCSTLVC
+77 IAFAVFGFCSTLVC
-91 QKLASIASQGSG
+91 QKLASIASQGTG

-108 KIYKKIINLS
+108 KIYRKIINFS
-118 SVDID
+118 NSDIE
-123 HFGKGNLVNILT
+123 HFGKGNLVNLLT

-143 VVAML
+143 VVAMI

-158 VVGSVICA
+158 VIGSVVCA
-166 FLIDVYAGIIFVSI
+166 FLIDIYAGIIFVSI
-180 VPIVMFI
+180 VPLVMFI

-201 VQMQNDK
+201 VQKQNDK
-208 IVEKTNDDIN
+208 IVEKTNDDIS
-218 GIRAIKSFN
+218 GIKAIKSFN
-227 NEEKEIIEYENL
+227 NEEKEINEYEQL
-239 TKSFYK
+239 TSSYYF

-260 TIFIVNVAILGV
+260 TIFIVNVAIMAV
-272 IYLSTFTFKNSSISY
+272 IYLATYTFKSPFVV
-287 DKGDVVALI
+287 DLRKGDVVALI

-303 LALIALCNLILVFTK
+303 LALIALCNLILVFVK

-333 EVIEDNGKIVK
+333 EVIDNKGKCIK
-344 ESINEG
+344 DSLELK
-350 ENLIKFNDVS
+350 ENLVKFNDVS

-373 DFEINKGEIIGLIG
+373 DFEINKGETIGLIG
-387 GTGSGKSLLIKVLE
+387 GTGSGKTLLINVLE
-401 RFYEFNEGEVLYK
+401 RFYDFNEGEIFYK
-414 GINIKNYDIKALR
+414 GINIKDYDISSLR
-427 EDIGFVSQKAQ
+427 NDIGLVSQKPH

-451 KSDATDKEII
+451 KSDASDEEII
-461 EALKLAKA
+461 EALKMSKA
-469 YDFVKEYED
+469 YEFVSKYD
-478 TINHEVLEGGK
+478 DLLNHEVLENGK

-497 RLSIARGILSAKE
+497 RLAIARGILRAKE

-531 NLKKKK
+531 NIKKNK
-537 ITTIIISQRCS
+537 ITTLIISQRCS
-548 SIMDATRIYILEHG
+548 SIKDADRIYIIEHG
-562 EVVGVG
+562 EIVGVG
-568 THKQLLKKNEVY
+568 THKQLLKNNEVY
-580 QEIYASQTR
+580 KEIYASQTR

>member
-1 MKDPYG
+1 ME
-7 SFIIYKSMDKAFYS
+7 KALQS
-21 TKKYIPYLIIGPL
+21 TKKYIPYFIIGPL

-43 LFTPFLMKYIVDVG
+43 LLTPFLMKYIVDEG
-57 YSYAFEYNDYSKIIY
+57 FNAGTLNNDYTKIIY

-77 IAFAIFGFCSTLVC
+77 IAFAVFGFCSTLVC
-91 QKLASIASQGSG
+91 QKLASIASQGTG

-108 KIYKKIINLS
+108 KIYRKIINFS
-118 SVDID
+118 NSDIE
-123 HFGKGNLVNILT
+123 HFGKGNLVNLLT

-143 VVAML
+143 VVAMI

-158 VVGSVICA
+158 VIGSVVCA
-166 FLIDVYAGIIFVSI
+166 FLIDIYAGIIFVSI
-180 VPIVMFI
+180 VPLVMFI

-201 VQMQNDK
+201 VQKQNDK
-208 IVEKTNDDIN
+208 IVEKTNDDIS
-218 GIRAIKSFN
+218 GIKAIKSFN
-227 NEEKEIIEYENL
+227 NEEKEINEYEQL
-239 TKSFYK
+239 TSSYYF

-260 TIFIVNVAILGV
+260 TIFIVNVAIMAV
-272 IYLSTFTFKNSSISY
+272 IYLATYTFKSPFIV
-287 DKGDVVALI
+287 DLRKGDVVALI

-303 LALIALCNLILVFTK
+303 LALIALCNLILVFVK

-333 EVIEDNGKIVK
+333 EVIDNKGKCIK
-344 ESINEG
+344 DSLELK
-350 ENLIKFNDVS
+350 ENLVKFNDVS

-373 DFEINKGEIIGLIG
+373 DFEINKGETIGLIG
-387 GTGSGKSLLIKVLE
+387 GTGSGKTLLINVLE
-401 RFYEFNEGEVLYK
+401 RFYDFNEGDIFYK
-414 GINIKNYDIKALR
+414 GINIKDYDISSLR
-427 EDIGFVSQKAQ
+427 NDIGLVSQKPH

-451 KSDATDKEII
+451 KSDASDEEII
-461 EALKLAKA
+461 EALKMSKA
-469 YDFVKEYED
+469 YEFVSKYD
-478 TINHEVLEGGK
+478 DLLNHEVLENGK

-497 RLSIARGILSAKE
+497 RLAIARGILRAKE

-531 NLKKKK
+531 NIKKNKM
-537 ITTIIISQRCS
+537 TTLIISQRCS
-548 SIMDATRIYILEHG
+548 SIKDADRIYIIEHG
-562 EVVGVG
+562 EIVGVG
-568 THKQLLKKNEVY
+568 THKQLLKNNEVY
-580 QEIYASQTR
+580 KEIYASQTR

>member
-1 MKDPYG
+1 ME
-7 SFIIYKSMDKAFYS
+7 KALHS
-21 TKKYIPYLIIGPL
+21 TKKYIPYFIIGPL

-43 LFTPFLMKYIVDVG
+43 LLTPFLMKYIVDEG
-57 YSYAFEYNDYSKIIY
+57 FDAGTLNNDYTKIIY

-77 IAFAIFGFCSTLVC
+77 IAFAVFGFCSTLVC
-91 QKLASIASQGSG
+91 QKLASIASQGTG

-108 KIYKKIINLS
+108 KIYRKIINFS
-118 SVDID
+118 NSDIE
-123 HFGKGNLVNILT
+123 HFGKGNLVNLLT

-143 VVAML
+143 VVAMI

-158 VVGSVICA
+158 VIGSVVCA
-166 FLIDVYAGIIFVSI
+166 FLIDIYAGIIFVSI
-180 VPIVMFI
+180 VPLVMFI

-201 VQMQNDK
+201 VQKQNDK
-208 IVEKTNDDIN
+208 IVEKTNDDIS
-218 GIRAIKSFN
+218 GIKAIKSFN
-227 NEEKEIIEYENL
+227 NEEKEINEYEQL
-239 TKSFYK
+239 TSSYYF

-260 TIFIVNVAILGV
+260 TIFIVNVAIMAV
-272 IYLSTFTFKNSSISY
+272 IYLATYTFKSPFIV
-287 DKGDVVALI
+287 DLRKGDVVALI

-303 LALIALCNLILVFTK
+303 LALIALCNLILVFVK

-333 EVIEDNGKIVK
+333 EVIDNKGKCIK
-344 ESINEG
+344 DSLELK
-350 ENLIKFNDVS
+350 ENLVKFNDVS

-373 DFEINKGEIIGLIG
+373 DFEINKGETIGLIG
-387 GTGSGKSLLIKVLE
+387 GTGSGKTLLINVLE
-401 RFYEFNEGEVLYK
+401 RFYDFNEGEIFYK
-414 GINIKNYDIKALR
+414 GINIKDYGISSLR
-427 EDIGFVSQKAQ
+427 NDIGLVSQKPH

-451 KSDATDKEII
+451 KSDATDEEII
-461 EALKLAKA
+461 EALKMSKA
-469 YDFVKEYED
+469 YEFVSKYD
-478 TINHEVLEGGK
+478 DLLNHEVLENGK

-497 RLSIARGILSAKE
+497 RLAIARGILRAKE

-531 NLKKKK
+531 NLKRKK
-537 ITTIIISQRCS
+537 ITTLIISQRCS
-548 SIMDATRIYILEHG
+548 SIMDADRIYIIEHG
-562 EVVGVG
+562 EIVGVG
-568 THKQLLKKNEVY
+568 THKKLLKNNEVY
-580 QEIYASQTR
+580 KEIYASQTR

>member
-1 MKDPYG
+1 ME
-7 SFIIYKSMDKAFYS
+7 KALQS
-21 TKKYIPYLIIGPL
+21 TKKYIPYFIIGPL

-43 LFTPFLMKYIVDVG
+43 LLTPFLMKYIVDEG
-57 YSYAFEYNDYSKIIY
+57 FNAGTLDNDYTKIIY

-77 IAFAIFGFCSTLVC
+77 IAFAVFGFCSTLVC
-91 QKLASIASQGSG
+91 QKLASIASQGTG

-108 KIYKKIINLS
+108 KIYRKIINFS
-118 SVDID
+118 NSDIE
-123 HFGKGNLVNILT
+123 HFGKGNLVNLLT

-143 VVAML
+143 VVAMI

-158 VVGSVICA
+158 VIGSVVCA
-166 FLIDVYAGIIFVSI
+166 FLIDIYAGIIFVSI
-180 VPIVMFI
+180 VPLVMFI

-201 VQMQNDK
+201 VQKQNDK
-208 IVEKTNDDIN
+208 IVEKTNDDIS
-218 GIRAIKSFN
+218 GIKAIKSFN
-227 NEEKEIIEYENL
+227 NEEKEINEYEQL
-239 TKSFYK
+239 TSSYYF

-260 TIFIVNVAILGV
+260 TIFIVNVAIMAV
-272 IYLSTFTFKNSSISY
+272 IYLATYTFKSPFIV
-287 DKGDVVALI
+287 DLRKGDVVALI

-303 LALIALCNLILVFTK
+303 LALIALCNLILVFVK

-333 EVIEDNGKIVK
+333 EVIDNKGKCIK
-344 ESINEG
+344 DSLELK
-350 ENLIKFNDVS
+350 ENLVKFNDVS

-373 DFEINKGEIIGLIG
+373 DFEINKGETIGLIG
-387 GTGSGKSLLIKVLE
+387 GTGSGKTLLINVLE
-401 RFYEFNEGEVLYK
+401 RFYDFNEGEIFYK
-414 GINIKNYDIKALR
+414 GINIKDYGISSLR
-427 EDIGFVSQKAQ
+427 NDIGLVSQKPH

-451 KSDATDKEII
+451 KSDASDEEII
-461 EALKLAKA
+461 EALKMSKA
-469 YDFVKEYED
+469 YEFVSKYD
-478 TINHEVLEGGK
+478 DLLNHEVLENGK

-497 RLSIARGILSAKE
+497 RLAIARGILRAKE

-531 NLKKKK
+531 NLKRKK
-537 ITTIIISQRCS
+537 ITTLIISQRCS
-548 SIMDATRIYILEHG
+548 SIMDADRIYIIEHG
-562 EVVGVG
+562 EIVGVG
-568 THKQLLKKNEVY
+568 THKKLLKNNEVY
-580 QEIYASQTR
+580 KEIYASQTR

>member
-1 MKDPYG
+1 ME
-7 SFIIYKSMDKAFYS
+7 KALHS
-21 TKKYIPYLIIGPL
+21 TKKYIPYFIIGPL

-43 LFTPFLMKYIVDVG
+43 LLTPFLMKYIVDEG
-57 YSYAFEYNDYSKIIY
+57 FNAGTLDNDYTKIIY

-77 IAFAIFGFCSTLVC
+77 IAFAVFGFCSTLVC
-91 QKLASIASQGSG
+91 QKLASIASQGTG

-108 KIYKKIINLS
+108 KIYRKIINFS
-118 SVDID
+118 NSDIE
-123 HFGKGNLVNILT
+123 HFGKGNLVNLLT

-143 VVAML
+143 VVAMI

-158 VVGSVICA
+158 VIGSVVCA
-166 FLIDVYAGIIFVSI
+166 FLIDIYAGIIFVSI
-180 VPIVMFI
+180 VPLVMFI

-201 VQMQNDK
+201 VQKQNDK
-208 IVEKTNDDIN
+208 IVEKTNDDIS
-218 GIRAIKSFN
+218 GIKAIKSFN
-227 NEEKEIIEYENL
+227 NEEKEINEYEQL
-239 TKSFYK
+239 TSSYYF

-260 TIFIVNVAILGV
+260 TIFIVNVAIMAV
-272 IYLSTFTFKNSSISY
+272 IYLATYTFKSPFIV
-287 DKGDVVALI
+287 DLRKGDVVALI

-303 LALIALCNLILVFTK
+303 LALIALCNLILVFVK

-333 EVIEDNGKIVK
+333 EVIDNKGKCIK
-344 ESINEG
+344 DSLELK
-350 ENLIKFNDVS
+350 ENLVKFNDVS

-373 DFEINKGEIIGLIG
+373 DFEINKGETIGLIG
-387 GTGSGKSLLIKVLE
+387 GTGSGKTLLINVLE
-401 RFYEFNEGEVLYK
+401 RFYDFNEGDIFYK
-414 GINIKNYDIKALR
+414 GINIKDYDISSLR
-427 EDIGFVSQKAQ
+427 NDIGLVSQKPH

-451 KSDATDKEII
+451 KSDASDEEII
-461 EALKLAKA
+461 EALKMSKA
-469 YDFVKEYED
+469 YEFVSKYD
-478 TINHEVLEGGK
+478 DLLNHEVLENGK

-497 RLSIARGILSAKE
+497 RLAIARGILRAKE

-531 NLKKKK
+531 NIKKNKM
-537 ITTIIISQRCS
+537 TTLIISQRCS
-548 SIMDATRIYILEHG
+548 SIKDADRIYIIEHG
-562 EVVGVG
+562 EIVGVG
-568 THKQLLKKNEVY
+568 THKQLLKNNEVY
-580 QEIYASQTR
+580 KEIYASQTR

>member
-1 MKDPYG
+1 ME
-7 SFIIYKSMDKAFYS
+7 KALQS
-21 TKKYIPYLIIGPL
+21 TKKYIPYFIIGPL

-43 LFTPFLMKYIVDVG
+43 LLTPFLMKYIVDEG
-57 YSYAFEYNDYSKIIY
+57 FDAGTLNNDYTKIIY

-77 IAFAIFGFCSTLVC
+77 IAFAVFGFCSTLVC
-91 QKLASIASQGSG
+91 QKLASIASQGTG

-108 KIYKKIINLS
+108 KIYRKIINFS
-118 SVDID
+118 NSDIE
-123 HFGKGNLVNILT
+123 HFGKGNLVNLLT

-143 VVAML
+143 VVAMI

-158 VVGSVICA
+158 VIGSVVCA
-166 FLIDVYAGIIFVSI
+166 FLIDIYAGIIFVSI
-180 VPIVMFI
+180 VPLVMFI

-201 VQMQNDK
+201 VQKQNDK
-208 IVEKTNDDIN
+208 IVEKTNDDIS
-218 GIRAIKSFN
+218 GIKAIKSFN
-227 NEEKEIIEYENL
+227 NEEKEINEYEQL
-239 TKSFYK
+239 TSSYYF

-260 TIFIVNVAILGV
+260 TIFIVNVAIMAV
-272 IYLSTFTFKNSSISY
+272 IYLATYTFKSPFIV
-287 DKGDVVALI
+287 DLRKGDVVALI

-303 LALIALCNLILVFTK
+303 LALIALCNLILVFVK

-333 EVIEDNGKIVK
+333 EVIDNKGKCIK
-344 ESINEG
+344 DSLELK
-350 ENLIKFNDVS
+350 ENLVKFNDVS

-373 DFEINKGEIIGLIG
+373 DFEINKGETIGLIG
-387 GTGSGKSLLIKVLE
+387 GTGSGKTLLINVLE
-401 RFYEFNEGEVLYK
+401 RFYDFNEGEIFYK
-414 GINIKNYDIKALR
+414 GINIKDYDISSLR
-427 EDIGFVSQKAQ
+427 NDIGLVSQKPH

-451 KSDATDKEII
+451 KSDATDEEII
-461 EALKLAKA
+461 EALKMSKA
-469 YDFVKEYED
+469 YEFVSKYD
-478 TINHEVLEGGK
+478 DLLNHEVLENGK

-497 RLSIARGILSAKE
+497 RLAIARGILRAKE

-531 NLKKKK
+531 NLKRKK
-537 ITTIIISQRCS
+537 ITTLIISQRCS
-548 SIMDATRIYILEHG
+548 SIKDADRIYIIEHG
-562 EVVGVG
+562 EIVGVG
-568 THKQLLKKNEVY
+568 THKQLLKNNEVY
-580 QEIYASQTR
+580 KEIYASQTR

>member
-1 MKDPYG
+1 ME
-7 SFIIYKSMDKAFYS
+7 KALHS
-21 TKKYIPYLIIGPL
+21 TKKYIPYFIIGPL

-43 LFTPFLMKYIVDVG
+43 LLTPFLMKYIVDEG
-57 YSYAFEYNDYSKIIY
+57 FNAGTLNNDYTKIIY

-77 IAFAIFGFCSTLVC
+77 IAFAVFGFCSTLVC
-91 QKLASIASQGSG
+91 QKLASIASQGTG

-108 KIYKKIINLS
+108 KIYRKIINFS
-118 SVDID
+118 NSDIE
-123 HFGKGNLVNILT
+123 HFGKGNLVNLLT

-143 VVAML
+143 VVAMI

-158 VVGSVICA
+158 VIGSVVCA
-166 FLIDVYAGIIFVSI
+166 FLIDIYAGIIFVSI
-180 VPIVMFI
+180 VPLVMFI

-201 VQMQNDK
+201 VQKQNDK
-208 IVEKTNDDIN
+208 IVEKTNDDIS
-218 GIRAIKSFN
+218 GIKAIKSFN
-227 NEEKEIIEYENL
+227 NEEKEINEYEQL
-239 TKSFYK
+239 TSSYYF

-260 TIFIVNVAILGV
+260 TIFIVNVAIMAV
-272 IYLSTFTFKNSSISY
+272 IYLATYTFKSPFIV
-287 DKGDVVALI
+287 DLRKGDVVALI

-303 LALIALCNLILVFTK
+303 LALIALCNLILVFVK

-333 EVIEDNGKIVK
+333 EVIDHKDKCIKDSLELQ
-344 ESINEG
+344 
-350 ENLIKFNDVS
+350 ENLVKFNDVS

-373 DFEINKGEIIGLIG
+373 DFEINKGETIGLIG
-387 GTGSGKSLLIKVLE
+387 GTGSGKTLLINVLE
-401 RFYEFNEGEVLYK
+401 RFYDFNEGEIFYK
-414 GINIKNYDIKALR
+414 GINIKDYDISSLR
-427 EDIGFVSQKAQ
+427 NDIGLVSQKPH

-451 KSDATDKEII
+451 KSDATDEEII
-461 EALKLAKA
+461 EALKMSKA
-469 YDFVKEYED
+469 YEFVSKYD
-478 TINHEVLEGGK
+478 DLLNHEVLENGK

-497 RLSIARGILSAKE
+497 RLAIARGILRAKE

-531 NLKKKK
+531 NIKKNK
-537 ITTIIISQRCS
+537 ITTLIISQRCS
-548 SIMDATRIYILEHG
+548 SIKDADRIYIIEHG
-562 EVVGVG
+562 EIVGVG
-568 THKQLLKKNEVY
+568 THKQLLKNNEVY
-580 QEIYASQTR
+580 KEIYASQTR

>member
-1 MKDPYG
+1 ME
-7 SFIIYKSMDKAFYS
+7 KALHS
-21 TKKYIPYLIIGPL
+21 TKKYIPYFIIGPL

-43 LFTPFLMKYIVDVG
+43 LLTPFLMKYIVDEG
-57 YSYAFEYNDYSKIIY
+57 FNAGTLNNDYTKIIY

-77 IAFAIFGFCSTLVC
+77 IAFAVFGFCSTLVC
-91 QKLASIASQGSG
+91 QKLASIASQGTG

-108 KIYKKIINLS
+108 KIYRKIINFS
-118 SVDID
+118 NSDIE
-123 HFGKGNLVNILT
+123 HFGKGNLVNLLT

-143 VVAML
+143 VVAMI

-158 VVGSVICA
+158 VIGSVVCA
-166 FLIDVYAGIIFVSI
+166 FLIDIYAGIIFVSI
-180 VPIVMFI
+180 VPLVMFI

-201 VQMQNDK
+201 VQKQNDK
-208 IVEKTNDDIN
+208 IVEKTNDDIS
-218 GIRAIKSFN
+218 GIKAIKSFN
-227 NEEKEIIEYENL
+227 NEEKEINEYEQL
-239 TKSFYK
+239 TSSYYF

-260 TIFIVNVAILGV
+260 TIFIVNVAIMAV
-272 IYLSTFTFKNSSISY
+272 IYLATYTFKSPFVV
-287 DKGDVVALI
+287 DLRKGDVVALI

-303 LALIALCNLILVFTK
+303 LALIALCNLILVFVK

-333 EVIEDNGKIVK
+333 EVIDNKGKCIK
-344 ESINEG
+344 DSLELK
-350 ENLIKFNDVS
+350 ENLVKFNDVS

-373 DFEINKGEIIGLIG
+373 DFEINKGETIGLIG
-387 GTGSGKSLLIKVLE
+387 GTGSGKTLLINVLE
-401 RFYEFNEGEVLYK
+401 RFYDFNEGEIFYK
-414 GINIKNYDIKALR
+414 GINIKDYDISSLR
-427 EDIGFVSQKAQ
+427 NDIGLVSQKPH

-451 KSDATDKEII
+451 KSDATDEEII
-461 EALKLAKA
+461 EALKMSKA
-469 YDFVKEYED
+469 YEFVSKYD
-478 TINHEVLEGGK
+478 DLLNHEVLENGK

-497 RLSIARGILSAKE
+497 RLAIARGILRAKE

-531 NLKKKK
+531 NLKRKK
-537 ITTIIISQRCS
+537 ITTLIISQRCS
-548 SIMDATRIYILEHG
+548 SIKDADRIYIIEHG
-562 EVVGVG
+562 EIVGVG
-568 THKQLLKKNEVY
+568 THKQLLKNNEVY
-580 QEIYASQTR
+580 KEIYASQTR

>member
-1 MKDPYG
+1 ME
-7 SFIIYKSMDKAFYS
+7 KALQS
-21 TKKYIPYLIIGPL
+21 TRKYIPYFIIGPL

-43 LFTPFLMKYIVDVG
+43 LLTPFLMKYIVDEG
-57 YSYAFEYNDYSKIIY
+57 FNAGTLDNDYTKIIY

-77 IAFAIFGFCSTLVC
+77 IAFAVFGFCSTLVC
-91 QKLASIASQGSG
+91 QKLASIASQGTG

-108 KIYKKIINLS
+108 KIYRKIINFS
-118 SVDID
+118 NSDIE
-123 HFGKGNLVNILT
+123 HFGKGNLVNLLT

-143 VVAML
+143 VVAMI

-158 VVGSVICA
+158 VIGSVVCA
-166 FLIDVYAGIIFVSI
+166 FLIDIYAGIIFVSI
-180 VPIVMFI
+180 VPLVMFI

-201 VQMQNDK
+201 VQKQNDK
-208 IVEKTNDDIN
+208 IVEKTNDDIS
-218 GIRAIKSFN
+218 GIKAIKSFN
-227 NEEKEIIEYENL
+227 NEEKEINEYEQL
-239 TKSFYK
+239 TSSYYF

-260 TIFIVNVAILGV
+260 TIFIVNVAIMAV
-272 IYLSTFTFKNSSISY
+272 IYLATYTFKSPFIV
-287 DKGDVVALI
+287 DLRKGDIVALI

-303 LALIALCNLILVFTK
+303 LALIALCNLILVFVK

-333 EVIEDNGKIVK
+333 EVIDNKGKCIK
-344 ESINEG
+344 DSLELK
-350 ENLIKFNDVS
+350 ENLVKFNDVS

-373 DFEINKGEIIGLIG
+373 DFEINKGETIGLIG
-387 GTGSGKSLLIKVLE
+387 GTGSGKTLLINVLE
-401 RFYEFNEGEVLYK
+401 RFYDFNEGEIFYK
-414 GINIKNYDIKALR
+414 GINIKDYDISSLR
-427 EDIGFVSQKAQ
+427 NDIGLVSQKPH

-451 KSDATDKEII
+451 KSDASDEEII
-461 EALKLAKA
+461 EALKMSKA
-469 YDFVKEYED
+469 YEFVSKYD
-478 TINHEVLEGGK
+478 DLLNHEVLENGK

-497 RLSIARGILSAKE
+497 RLAIARGILRAKE

-531 NLKKKK
+531 NLKRKK
-537 ITTIIISQRCS
+537 ITTLIISQRCS
-548 SIMDATRIYILEHG
+548 SIKDADRIYIIEHG
-562 EVVGVG
+562 EIVGVG
-568 THKQLLKKNEVY
+568 THKQLLKNNEVY
-580 QEIYASQTR
+580 KEIYASQTR

>member
-1 MKDPYG
+1 ME
-7 SFIIYKSMDKAFYS
+7 KALQS
-21 TKKYIPYLIIGPL
+21 TKKYIPYFIIGPL

-43 LFTPFLMKYIVDVG
+43 LLTPFLMKYIVDEG
-57 YSYAFEYNDYSKIIY
+57 FNAGTLDNDYTKIIY

-77 IAFAIFGFCSTLVC
+77 IAFAVFGFCSTLVC
-91 QKLASIASQGSG
+91 QKLASIASQGTG

-108 KIYKKIINLS
+108 KIYRKIINFS
-118 SVDID
+118 NSDIE
-123 HFGKGNLVNILT
+123 HFGKGNLVNLLT

-143 VVAML
+143 VVAMI

-158 VVGSVICA
+158 VIGSVVCA
-166 FLIDVYAGIIFVSI
+166 FLIDIYAGIIFVSI
-180 VPIVMFI
+180 VPLVMFI

-201 VQMQNDK
+201 VQKQNDK
-208 IVEKTNDDIN
+208 IVEKTNDDIS
-218 GIRAIKSFN
+218 GIKAIKSFN
-227 NEEKEIIEYENL
+227 NEEKEINEYEQL
-239 TKSFYK
+239 TSSYYF

-260 TIFIVNVAILGV
+260 TIFIVNVAIMAV
-272 IYLSTFTFKNSSISY
+272 IYLATYTFKSPFIV
-287 DKGDVVALI
+287 DLRKGDVVALI

-303 LALIALCNLILVFTK
+303 LALIALCNLILVFVK

-333 EVIEDNGKIVK
+333 EVIDNKGKCIK
-344 ESINEG
+344 DSLELK
-350 ENLIKFNDVS
+350 ENLVKFNDVS

-373 DFEINKGEIIGLIG
+373 DFEINKGETIGLIG
-387 GTGSGKSLLIKVLE
+387 GTGSGKTLLINVLE
-401 RFYEFNEGEVLYK
+401 RFYDFNDGEIFYK
-414 GINIKNYDIKALR
+414 GINIKDYDISSLR
-427 EDIGFVSQKAQ
+427 NDIGLVSQKPH

-451 KSDATDKEII
+451 KSDATDEEII
-461 EALKLAKA
+461 EALKMSKA
-469 YDFVKEYED
+469 YEFVSKYD
-478 TINHEVLEGGK
+478 DLLNHEVLENGK

-497 RLSIARGILSAKE
+497 RLAIARGILRAKE

-531 NLKKKK
+531 NLKRKK
-537 ITTIIISQRCS
+537 ITTLIISQRCS
-548 SIMDATRIYILEHG
+548 SIKDADRIYIIEHG
-562 EVVGVG
+562 EIVGVG
-568 THKQLLKKNEVY
+568 THKQLLKNNEVY
-580 QEIYASQTR
+580 KEIYASQTR

>member
-1 MKDPYG
+1 ME
-7 SFIIYKSMDKAFYS
+7 KALHS
-21 TKKYIPYLIIGPL
+21 TKKYIPYFIIGPL

-43 LFTPFLMKYIVDVG
+43 LLTPFLMKYIVDEG
-57 YSYAFEYNDYSKIIY
+57 FNAGTLNNDYTKIIY

-77 IAFAIFGFCSTLVC
+77 IAFAVFGFCSTLVC
-91 QKLASIASQGSG
+91 QKLASIASQGTG

-108 KIYKKIINLS
+108 KIYRKIINFS
-118 SVDID
+118 NSDIE
-123 HFGKGNLVNILT
+123 HFGKGNLVNLLT

-143 VVAML
+143 VVAMI

-158 VVGSVICA
+158 VIGSVVCA
-166 FLIDVYAGIIFVSI
+166 FLIDIYAGIIFVSI
-180 VPIVMFI
+180 VPLVMFI

-201 VQMQNDK
+201 VQKQNDK
-208 IVEKTNDDIN
+208 IVEKTNDDIS
-218 GIRAIKSFN
+218 GIKAIKSFN
-227 NEEKEIIEYENL
+227 NEEKEINEYEQL
-239 TKSFYK
+239 TSSYYF

-260 TIFIVNVAILGV
+260 TIFIVNVAIMAV
-272 IYLSTFTFKNSSISY
+272 IYLATYTFKSPFIV
-287 DKGDVVALI
+287 DLRKGDVVALI

-303 LALIALCNLILVFTK
+303 LALIALCNLILVFVK

-333 EVIEDNGKIVK
+333 ELIDNKGKCIK
-344 ESINEG
+344 DSLDLK
-350 ENLIKFNDVS
+350 ENLVKFNDVS

-373 DFEINKGEIIGLIG
+373 DFEINKGETIGLIG
-387 GTGSGKSLLIKVLE
+387 GTGSGKTLLINVLE
-401 RFYEFNEGEVLYK
+401 RFYDFNEGEIFYK
-414 GINIKNYDIKALR
+414 GINIKDYDISSLR
-427 EDIGFVSQKAQ
+427 NDIGLVSQKPH

-451 KSDATDKEII
+451 KSDASDEEII
-461 EALKLAKA
+461 EALKMSKA
-469 YDFVKEYED
+469 YEFVSKYD
-478 TINHEVLEGGK
+478 DLLNHEVLENGK

-497 RLSIARGILSAKE
+497 RLAIARGILRAKE

-531 NLKKKK
+531 NIKKNK
-537 ITTIIISQRCS
+537 ITTLIISQRCS
-548 SIMDATRIYILEHG
+548 SIKDADRIYIIEHG
-562 EVVGVG
+562 EIVGVG
-568 THKQLLKKNEVY
+568 THKQLLKNNKVY
-580 QEIYASQTR
+580 KEIYASQTR

>member
-1 MKDPYG
+1 ME
-7 SFIIYKSMDKAFYS
+7 KALQS
-21 TKKYIPYLIIGPL
+21 TKKYIPYFIIGPL

-43 LFTPFLMKYIVDVG
+43 LLTPFLMKYIVDEG
-57 YSYAFEYNDYSKIIY
+57 FNAGTLDNDYTKIIY

-77 IAFAIFGFCSTLVC
+77 IAFAVFGFCSTLVC
-91 QKLASIASQGSG
+91 QKLASIASQGTG

-108 KIYKKIINLS
+108 KIYRKIINFS
-118 SVDID
+118 NSDIE
-123 HFGKGNLVNILT
+123 HFGKGNLVNLLT

-143 VVAML
+143 VVAMI

-158 VVGSVICA
+158 VIGSVVCA
-166 FLIDVYAGIIFVSI
+166 FLIDIYAGIIFVSI
-180 VPIVMFI
+180 VPLVMFI

-201 VQMQNDK
+201 VQKQNDK
-208 IVEKTNDDIN
+208 IVEKTNDDIS
-218 GIRAIKSFN
+218 GIKAIKSFN
-227 NEEKEIIEYENL
+227 NEEKEINEYEQL
-239 TKSFYK
+239 TSSYYF

-260 TIFIVNVAILGV
+260 TIFIVNVAIMAL
-272 IYLSTFTFKNSSISY
+272 IYLATYTFKSPFIV
-287 DKGDVVALI
+287 DLRKGDVVALI

-303 LALIALCNLILVFTK
+303 LALIALCNLILVFVK

-333 EVIEDNGKIVK
+333 EVIDNKGKCIK
-344 ESINEG
+344 DSLELK
-350 ENLIKFNDVS
+350 ENLVKFNDVS

-373 DFEINKGEIIGLIG
+373 DFEINKGETIGLIG
-387 GTGSGKSLLIKVLE
+387 GTGSGKTLLINVLE
-401 RFYEFNEGEVLYK
+401 RFYDFNEGEIFYK
-414 GINIKNYDIKALR
+414 GINIKDYDISSLR
-427 EDIGFVSQKAQ
+427 NDIGLVSQKPH

-451 KSDATDKEII
+451 KSDATDEEII
-461 EALKLAKA
+461 EALKMSKA
-469 YDFVKEYED
+469 YEFVSKYD
-478 TINHEVLEGGK
+478 DLLNHEVLENGK

-497 RLSIARGILSAKE
+497 RLAIARGILRAKE

-531 NLKKKK
+531 NLKRKK
-537 ITTIIISQRCS
+537 ITTLIISQRCS
-548 SIMDATRIYILEHG
+548 SIMDADRIYIIEHG
-562 EVVGVG
+562 EIVGVG
-568 THKQLLKKNEVY
+568 THKKLLKNNEVY
-580 QEIYASQTR
+580 KEIYASQTR

>member
-1 MKDPYG
+1 ME
-7 SFIIYKSMDKAFYS
+7 KALQS
-21 TKKYIPYLIIGPL
+21 TKKYIPYFIIGPL

-43 LFTPFLMKYIVDVG
+43 LLTHFLVKYIVDEG
-57 YSYAFEYNDYSKIIY
+57 FDAGTLDNDYTKIIY

-77 IAFAIFGFCSTLVC
+77 IAFAVFGFCSTLVC
-91 QKLASIASQGSG
+91 QKLASIASQGTG

-108 KIYKKIINLS
+108 KIYRKIINFS
-118 SVDID
+118 NSDIE
-123 HFGKGNLVNILT
+123 HFGKGNLVNLLT

-143 VVAML
+143 VVAMI

-158 VVGSVICA
+158 VIGSVVCA
-166 FLIDVYAGIIFVSI
+166 FLIDIYAGIIFVSI
-180 VPIVMFI
+180 VPLVMFI

-201 VQMQNDK
+201 VQKQNDK
-208 IVEKTNDDIN
+208 IVEKTNDDIS
-218 GIRAIKSFN
+218 GIKAIKSFN
-227 NEEKEIIEYENL
+227 NEEKEINEYEQL
-239 TKSFYK
+239 TSSYYF

-260 TIFIVNVAILGV
+260 TIFIVNVAIMAV
-272 IYLSTFTFKNSSISY
+272 IYLATYTFKSPFIV
-287 DKGDVVALI
+287 DLRKGDVVALI

-303 LALIALCNLILVFTK
+303 LALIALCNLILVFVK

-333 EVIEDNGKIVK
+333 EVIDNKGKCIK
-344 ESINEG
+344 DSLELK
-350 ENLIKFNDVS
+350 ENLVKFNDVS

-373 DFEINKGEIIGLIG
+373 DFEINKGETIGLIG
-387 GTGSGKSLLIKVLE
+387 GTGSGKTLLINVLE
-401 RFYEFNEGEVLYK
+401 RFYDFNEGEIFYK
-414 GINIKNYDIKALR
+414 GINIKDYDISSLR
-427 EDIGFVSQKAQ
+427 NDIGLVSQKPH

-451 KSDATDKEII
+451 KSDASDEEII
-461 EALKLAKA
+461 EALKMSKA
-469 YDFVKEYED
+469 YEFVSKYD
-478 TINHEVLEGGK
+478 DLLNHEVLENGK

-497 RLSIARGILSAKE
+497 RLAIARGILRAKE

-531 NLKKKK
+531 NIKKNKM
-537 ITTIIISQRCS
+537 TTLIISQRCS
-548 SIMDATRIYILEHG
+548 SIKDADRIYIIEHG
-562 EVVGVG
+562 EIVGVG
-568 THKQLLKKNEVY
+568 THKQLLKNNEVY
-580 QEIYASQTR
+580 KEIYASQTR

>member
-1 MKDPYG
+1 ME
-7 SFIIYKSMDKAFYS
+7 KALQS
-21 TKKYIPYLIIGPL
+21 TKKYIPYFIIGPL

-43 LFTPFLMKYIVDVG
+43 LLTPFLMKYIVDEG
-57 YSYAFEYNDYSKIIY
+57 FNAGTLDNDYTKIIY

-77 IAFAIFGFCSTLVC
+77 IAFAVFGFCSTLVC
-91 QKLASIASQGSG
+91 QKLASIASQGTG

-108 KIYKKIINLS
+108 KIYRKIINFS
-118 SVDID
+118 NSDIE
-123 HFGKGNLVNILT
+123 HFGKGNLVNLLT

-143 VVAML
+143 VVAMI

-158 VVGSVICA
+158 VIGSVVCA
-166 FLIDVYAGIIFVSI
+166 FLIDIYAGIIFVSI
-180 VPIVMFI
+180 VPLVMFI

-201 VQMQNDK
+201 VQKQNDK
-208 IVEKTNDDIN
+208 IVEKTNDDIS
-218 GIRAIKSFN
+218 GIKAIKSFN
-227 NEEKEIIEYENL
+227 NEEKEINEYEQL
-239 TKSFYK
+239 TSSYYF

-260 TIFIVNVAILGV
+260 TIFIVNVAIMAV
-272 IYLSTFTFKNSSISY
+272 IYLATYTFKSPFIV
-287 DKGDVVALI
+287 DLRKGDVVALI

-303 LALIALCNLILVFTK
+303 LALIALCNLILVFVK

-333 EVIEDNGKIVK
+333 EVIN
-344 ESINEG
+344 NEG
-350 ENLIKFNDVS
+350 KCIKDSVELKENLVKFNDVS

-373 DFEINKGEIIGLIG
+373 DFEINKGETIGLIG
-387 GTGSGKSLLIKVLE
+387 GTGSGKTLLINVLE
-401 RFYEFNEGEVLYK
+401 RFYDFNEGEIFYK
-414 GINIKNYDIKALR
+414 GINIKDYDISSLR
-427 EDIGFVSQKAQ
+427 NDIGLVSQKPH

-451 KSDATDKEII
+451 KSDATDEEII
-461 EALKLAKA
+461 EALKMSKA
-469 YDFVKEYED
+469 YEFVSKYD
-478 TINHEVLEGGK
+478 DLLNHEVLENGK

-497 RLSIARGILSAKE
+497 RLAIARGILRAKE

-531 NLKKKK
+531 NLKRKK
-537 ITTIIISQRCS
+537 ITTLIISQRCS
-548 SIMDATRIYILEHG
+548 SIKDADRIYIIEHG
-562 EVVGVG
+562 EIVGVG
-568 THKQLLKKNEVY
+568 THKQLLKNNEVY
-580 QEIYASQTR
+580 KEIYASQTR

>member
-1 MKDPYG
+1 ME
-7 SFIIYKSMDKAFYS
+7 KALHS
-21 TKKYIPYLIIGPL
+21 TKKYIPYFIIGPL

-43 LFTPFLMKYIVDVG
+43 LLTPFLMKYIVDEG
-57 YSYAFEYNDYSKIIY
+57 FNAGTLNNDYTKIIY

-77 IAFAIFGFCSTLVC
+77 IAFAVFGFCSTLVC
-91 QKLASIASQGSG
+91 QKLASIASQGTG

-108 KIYKKIINLS
+108 KIYRKIINFS
-118 SVDID
+118 NSDIE
-123 HFGKGNLVNILT
+123 HFGKGNLVNLLT

-143 VVAML
+143 VVAMI

-158 VVGSVICA
+158 VIGSVVCA
-166 FLIDVYAGIIFVSI
+166 FLIDIYAGIIFVSI
-180 VPIVMFI
+180 VPLVMFI

-201 VQMQNDK
+201 VQKQNDK
-208 IVEKTNDDIN
+208 IVEKTNDDIS
-218 GIRAIKSFN
+218 GIKAIKSFN
-227 NEEKEIIEYENL
+227 NEEKEINEYEQL
-239 TKSFYK
+239 TSSYYF

-260 TIFIVNVAILGV
+260 TIFIVNVAIMAV
-272 IYLSTFTFKNSSISY
+272 IYLATYTFKSPFIV
-287 DKGDVVALI
+287 DLRKGDVVALI

-303 LALIALCNLILVFTK
+303 LALIALCNLILVFVK

-333 EVIEDNGKIVK
+333 EVIDNKGKCIK
-344 ESINEG
+344 DSLELK
-350 ENLIKFNDVS
+350 ENLVKFNDVS

-373 DFEINKGEIIGLIG
+373 DFEINKGETIGLIG
-387 GTGSGKSLLIKVLE
+387 GTGSGKTLLINVLE
-401 RFYEFNEGEVLYK
+401 RFYDFNEGEIFYK
-414 GINIKNYDIKALR
+414 GINIKDYDISSLR
-427 EDIGFVSQKAQ
+427 NDIGLVSQKPH

-451 KSDATDKEII
+451 KSDASDEEII
-461 EALKLAKA
+461 EALKMSKA
-469 YDFVKEYED
+469 YEFVSKYD
-478 TINHEVLEGGK
+478 DLLNHEVLENGK

-497 RLSIARGILSAKE
+497 RLGIARGILRAKE

-531 NLKKKK
+531 NLKRKK
-537 ITTIIISQRCS
+537 ITTLIISQRCS
-548 SIMDATRIYILEHG
+548 SIKDADRIYIIEHG
-562 EVVGVG
+562 EIVGVG
-568 THKQLLKKNEVY
+568 THKQLLKNNEVY
-580 QEIYASQTR
+580 KEIYASQTR

>member
-1 MKDPYG
+1 ME
-7 SFIIYKSMDKAFYS
+7 KALQS
-21 TKKYIPYLIIGPL
+21 TKKYIPYFIIGPL

-43 LFTPFLMKYIVDVG
+43 LLTPFLMKYIVDEG
-57 YSYAFEYNDYSKIIY
+57 FNAGTLDNDYTKIIY

-77 IAFAIFGFCSTLVC
+77 IAFAVFGFCSTLVC
-91 QKLASIASQGSG
+91 QKLASIASQGTG

-108 KIYKKIINLS
+108 KIYRKIINFS
-118 SVDID
+118 NSDIE
-123 HFGKGNLVNILT
+123 HFGKGNLVNLLT

-143 VVAML
+143 VVAMI

-158 VVGSVICA
+158 VIGSVVCA
-166 FLIDVYAGIIFVSI
+166 FLIDIYAGIIFVSI
-180 VPIVMFI
+180 VPLVMFI

-201 VQMQNDK
+201 VQKQNDK
-208 IVEKTNDDIN
+208 IVEKTNDDIS
-218 GIRAIKSFN
+218 GIKAIKSFN
-227 NEEKEIIEYENL
+227 NEEKEINEYEQL
-239 TKSFYK
+239 TSSYYF

-260 TIFIVNVAILGV
+260 TIFIVNVAIMAV
-272 IYLSTFTFKNSSISY
+272 IYLATYTFKSPFIV
-287 DKGDVVALI
+287 DLRKGDVVALI

-303 LALIALCNLILVFTK
+303 LALIALCNLILVFVK

-333 EVIEDNGKIVK
+333 EVIDNKGKCIK
-344 ESINEG
+344 DSLELK
-350 ENLIKFNDVS
+350 ENLVKFNDVS

-373 DFEINKGEIIGLIG
+373 DFEINKGETIGLIG
-387 GTGSGKSLLIKVLE
+387 GTGSGKTLLINVLE
-401 RFYEFNEGEVLYK
+401 RFYDFNECEIFYK
-414 GINIKNYDIKALR
+414 GINIKDYDISSLR
-427 EDIGFVSQKAQ
+427 NDIGLVSQKPH

-451 KSDATDKEII
+451 KSDATDEEII
-461 EALKLAKA
+461 EALKMSKA
-469 YDFVKEYED
+469 YEFVSKYD
-478 TINHEVLEGGK
+478 DLLNHEVLENGK

-497 RLSIARGILSAKE
+497 RLAIARGILRAKE

-531 NLKKKK
+531 NLKRKK
-537 ITTIIISQRCS
+537 ITTLIISQRCS
-548 SIMDATRIYILEHG
+548 SIKDADRIYIIEHG
-562 EVVGVG
+562 EIVGVG
-568 THKQLLKKNEVY
+568 THKQLLKNNEVY
-580 QEIYASQTR
+580 KEIYASQTR

>member
-1 MKDPYG
+1 ME
-7 SFIIYKSMDKAFYS
+7 KALHS
-21 TKKYIPYLIIGPL
+21 TKKYIPYFIIGPL

-43 LFTPFLMKYIVDVG
+43 LLTPFLMKYIVDEG
-57 YSYAFEYNDYSKIIY
+57 FNAGTLDNDYTKIIY

-77 IAFAIFGFCSTLVC
+77 IAFAVFGFCSTLVC
-91 QKLASIASQGSG
+91 QKLASIASQGTG

-108 KIYKKIINLS
+108 KIYRKIINFS
-118 SVDID
+118 NSDIE
-123 HFGKGNLVNILT
+123 HFGKGNLVNLLT

-143 VVAML
+143 VVAMI

-158 VVGSVICA
+158 VIGSVVCA
-166 FLIDVYAGIIFVSI
+166 FLIDIYAGIIFVSI
-180 VPIVMFI
+180 VPLVMFI

-201 VQMQNDK
+201 VQKQNDK
-208 IVEKTNDDIN
+208 IVEKTNDDIS
-218 GIRAIKSFN
+218 GIKAIKSFN
-227 NEEKEIIEYENL
+227 NEEKEINEYEQL
-239 TKSFYK
+239 TSSYYF

-260 TIFIVNVAILGV
+260 TIFIVNVAIMAV
-272 IYLSTFTFKNSSISY
+272 IYLATYTFKSPFVV
-287 DKGDVVALI
+287 DLRKGDVVALI

-303 LALIALCNLILVFTK
+303 LALIALCNLILVFVK

-333 EVIEDNGKIVK
+333 EVIDNKGKCIK
-344 ESINEG
+344 ESLELK
-350 ENLIKFNDVS
+350 ENLVKFNDVS

-373 DFEINKGEIIGLIG
+373 DFEINKGETIGLIG
-387 GTGSGKSLLIKVLE
+387 GTGSGKTLLINVLE
-401 RFYEFNEGEVLYK
+401 RFYDFNEGEIFYK
-414 GINIKNYDIKALR
+414 GINIKDYDISSLR
-427 EDIGFVSQKAQ
+427 NDIGLVSQKPH

-451 KSDATDKEII
+451 KSDATDEEII
-461 EALKLAKA
+461 EALKMSKA
-469 YDFVKEYED
+469 YEFVSKYD
-478 TINHEVLEGGK
+478 DLLNHEVLENGK

-497 RLSIARGILSAKE
+497 RLAIARGILRAKD

-531 NLKKKK
+531 NLKRKK
-537 ITTIIISQRCS
+537 ITTLIISQRCS
-548 SIMDATRIYILEHG
+548 SIKDADRIYIIEHG
-562 EVVGVG
+562 EIVGVG
-568 THKQLLKKNEVY
+568 THKQLLKNNEVY
-580 QEIYASQTR
+580 KEIYASQTR